1 MYDKISEVKNNMK
14 RIIRA
19 RGMTRSE
26 KYTQIKQLNQS
37 LSSTEQNIL
46 IKELHRDCD
55 YYNTLSDIKEIIT
68 ISLMGFPLL
77 LSIYSLWIDRN
88 GIKFSDYTSTLKYIL
103 VFNILCLYIFVITST
118 LKNHWVNNAKYL
130 LDILEDACS
139 GLLISLTQDN

>member
-68 ISLMGFPLL
+68 IGLMGFPLL
-77 LSIYSLWIDRN
+77 LSIYSLWVDRN

-103 VFNILCLYIFVITST
+103 VFNIFCLFIFVITST
-118 LKNHWVNNAKYL
+118 LKDHLVNNAKYL
-130 LDILEDACS
+130 LDILEDE
-139 GLLISLTQDN
+139 

>member
-68 ISLMGFPLL
+68 IGLMGFPLL
-77 LSIYSLWIDRN
+77 LSIYSLWVDRN

-103 VFNILCLYIFVITST
+103 VFNTFCLFIFVITST

-130 LDILEDACS
+130 LDILGDE
-139 GLLISLTQDN
+139 

>member
-77 LSIYSLWIDRN
+77 LSIYSLWVDRN

-103 VFNILCLYIFVITST
+103 VFNIFCLFIFVITST
-118 LKNHWVNNAKYL
+118 LKNHLVNNAKYL
-130 LDILEDACS
+130 LDILGDE
-139 GLLISLTQDN
+139 

>member
-1 MYDKISEVKNNMK
+1 MVSIYKILAVQGTTERTCTIDKFDLSQTIE
-14 RIIRA
+14 
-19 RGMTRSE
+19 T

-68 ISLMGFPLL
+68 IGLMGFPLL
-77 LSIYSLWIDRN
+77 LSIYSLWVDRN

-103 VFNILCLYIFVITST
+103 VFNIFCLFIFVITST

-130 LDILEDACS
+130 LDILGDE
-139 GLLISLTQDN
+139 

>member
-55 YYNTLSDIKEIIT
+55 YYNTLSDIKEMIT
-68 ISLMGFPLL
+68 IGLMGFPLL
-77 LSIYSLWIDRN
+77 LSIYSLWVDRN

-103 VFNILCLYIFVITST
+103 VFNIFCLFIFVITST

-130 LDILEDACS
+130 LDILGDE
-139 GLLISLTQDN
+139 

>member
-1 MYDKISEVKNNMK
+1 MK

-68 ISLMGFPLL
+68 IGLMGFPLL
-77 LSIYSLWIDRN
+77 LSIYSLWVDRN

-103 VFNILCLYIFVITST
+103 VFNIFCLFIFVITST

-130 LDILEDACS
+130 LDILGDE
-139 GLLISLTQDN
+139 

>member
-68 ISLMGFPLL
+68 IGLMGFPLL
-77 LSIYSLWIDRN
+77 LSIYSLWVDRN

-103 VFNILCLYIFVITST
+103 VLIFSVT
-118 LKNHWVNNAKYL
+118 L
-130 LDILEDACS
+130 S
-139 GLLISLTQDN
+139 SL

>member
-1 MYDKISEVKNNMK
+1 MVSIYKILAVQGTTERTCTIDKFDLSQTIE
-14 RIIRA
+14 
-19 RGMTRSE
+19 T

-37 LSSTEQNIL
+37 LSSTEQNLL

-68 ISLMGFPLL
+68 IGLMGFPLL
-77 LSIYSLWIDRN
+77 LSIYSLWVDRN

-103 VFNILCLYIFVITST
+103 VFNIFCLFIFVITST

-130 LDILEDACS
+130 LDILEDE
-139 GLLISLTQDN
+139 

>member
-1 MYDKISEVKNNMK
+1 MK

-77 LSIYSLWIDRN
+77 LSIYGLWVDRN

-103 VFNILCLYIFVITST
+103 VFNIFCLFIFVITST

-130 LDILEDACS
+130 LDILEDE
-139 GLLISLTQDN
+139 

>member
-1 MYDKISEVKNNMK
+1 MVSIYKILAVQGTTERTCTIDKFDLSQTIE
-14 RIIRA
+14 
-19 RGMTRSE
+19 T

-37 LSSTEQNIL
+37 LSSTEQNLL

-68 ISLMGFPLL
+68 IGLMGFPLL
-77 LSIYSLWIDRN
+77 LSIYSLWVDRN

-103 VFNILCLYIFVITST
+103 VFNIFCLFIFVITST

-130 LDILEDACS
+130 LDILGDE
-139 GLLISLTQDN
+139 

>member
-19 RGMTRSE
+19 RGMARSE

-68 ISLMGFPLL
+68 IGLMGFPLL
-77 LSIYSLWIDRN
+77 LSIYSLWVDRN

-103 VFNILCLYIFVITST
+103 VFNIFCLFIFVITST

-130 LDILEDACS
+130 LDILGDE
-139 GLLISLTQDN
+139 

>member
-55 YYNTLSDIKEIIT
+55 YYNTLSDIKEII
-68 ISLMGFPLL
+68 IIGLMGFPLL
-77 LSIYSLWIDRN
+77 LSIYSLWVDRN

-103 VFNILCLYIFVITST
+103 VFNIFCLFIFVITST

-130 LDILEDACS
+130 LDILEDE
-139 GLLISLTQDN
+139 

>member
-55 YYNTLSDIKEIIT
+55 YYNTLSDIKEII
-68 ISLMGFPLL
+68 IIGLMGFPLL
-77 LSIYSLWIDRN
+77 LSIYSLWVDRN

-103 VFNILCLYIFVITST
+103 VFNIFCLYIFVITST

-130 LDILEDACS
+130 LDILEDE
-139 GLLISLTQDN
+139 

>member
-1 MYDKISEVKNNMK
+1 MVSIYKILAVQGTTERTCTIDKFDLSQTIE
-14 RIIRA
+14 
-19 RGMTRSE
+19 T

-37 LSSTEQNIL
+37 LSSTEQNLL

-55 YYNTLSDIKEIIT
+55 YYNTLSDIKETIT
-68 ISLMGFPLL
+68 IGLMGFPLL

-103 VFNILCLYIFVITST
+103 VFNIFCLFIFVITST

-130 LDILEDACS
+130 LDILGDE
-139 GLLISLTQDN
+139 

>member
-1 MYDKISEVKNNMK
+1 MVSIYKILAVQGTTERTCTIDKFDLSQTIE
-14 RIIRA
+14 
-19 RGMTRSE
+19 T

-37 LSSTEQNIL
+37 LSSTEQNVL

-55 YYNTLSDIKEIIT
+55 YYNTLSDIKETIT

-77 LSIYSLWIDRN
+77 LSIYSLWVDRN

-103 VFNILCLYIFVITST
+103 VFNIFCLYIFVITST

-130 LDILEDACS
+130 LDILEDE
-139 GLLISLTQDN
+139 

>member
-1 MYDKISEVKNNMK
+1 MCYVNNMK

-77 LSIYSLWIDRN
+77 LSIYSLWVDRN

-103 VFNILCLYIFVITST
+103 VFNIFCLFIFVITST

-130 LDILEDACS
+130 LDILGDE
-139 GLLISLTQDN
+139 

>member
-68 ISLMGFPLL
+68 IGLMGCPLL
-77 LSIYSLWIDRN
+77 LSIYSLWVERN

-103 VFNILCLYIFVITST
+103 VFNIFCLFIFVITST

-130 LDILEDACS
+130 LDILEDE
-139 GLLISLTQDN
+139 

>member
-26 KYTQIKQLNQS
+26 RYTQIKQLNQS

-68 ISLMGFPLL
+68 IGLMGFPLL
-77 LSIYSLWIDRN
+77 LSIYSLWVDRN

-103 VFNILCLYIFVITST
+103 VFNIFCLFIFVITST

-130 LDILEDACS
+130 LDILEDE
-139 GLLISLTQDN
+139 

>member
-77 LSIYSLWIDRN
+77 LSIYSLWVDRN

-103 VFNILCLYIFVITST
+103 VFNIFCLFIFVITST

-130 LDILEDACS
+130 LDILEDE
-139 GLLISLTQDN
+139 

>member
-68 ISLMGFPLL
+68 IGLMGFPLL
-77 LSIYSLWIDRN
+77 LSIYSLWVDRN

-103 VFNILCLYIFVITST
+103 VFNIFCLFIFVITST

-130 LDILEDACS
+130 LDILGDE
-139 GLLISLTQDN
+139 

>member
-77 LSIYSLWIDRN
+77 LSIYSLWVDRN

-103 VFNILCLYIFVITST
+103 VFNTFCLFIFVITST

-130 LDILEDACS
+130 LDILGDE
-139 GLLISLTQDN
+139 

>member
-68 ISLMGFPLL
+68 IGLMGFPLL
-77 LSIYSLWIDRN
+77 LSIYSLWVDRN

-103 VFNILCLYIFVITST
+103 VFNIFCLFIFVITST

-130 LDILEDACS
+130 LDILEDE
-139 GLLISLTQDN
+139 

>member
-68 ISLMGFPLL
+68 IGLMGFPLL
-77 LSIYSLWIDRN
+77 LSIYTLWVDKN

-103 VFNILCLYIFVITST
+103 VFNIFCLFIFVITST

-130 LDILEDACS
+130 LDILEDE
-139 GLLISLTQDN
+139 

>member
-55 YYNTLSDIKEIIT
+55 YYNTLSDIKETIT

-77 LSIYSLWIDRN
+77 LSIYSLWVDRN

-103 VFNILCLYIFVITST
+103 VFNIFCLYIFVITST

-130 LDILEDACS
+130 LDILEDE
-139 GLLISLTQDN
+139 

>member
-68 ISLMGFPLL
+68 IGLMGFPLL
-77 LSIYSLWIDRN
+77 LSIYSLWVDRN

-103 VFNILCLYIFVITST
+103 VFNIFCLFIFVITSN

-130 LDILEDACS
+130 LDILGDE
-139 GLLISLTQDN
+139 

>member
-1 MYDKISEVKNNMK
+1 MYDKISEIKNNMK

-68 ISLMGFPLL
+68 IGLMGFPLL
-77 LSIYSLWIDRN
+77 LSIYSLWVDRN

-103 VFNILCLYIFVITST
+103 VFNIFCLFIFVITST

-130 LDILEDACS
+130 LDILGDE
-139 GLLISLTQDN
+139 

>member
-1 MYDKISEVKNNMK
+1 MYDKILEVKNNMK

-68 ISLMGFPLL
+68 IGLMGFPLL
-77 LSIYSLWIDRN
+77 LSIYSLWVDRN

-103 VFNILCLYIFVITST
+103 VFNIFCLFIFVITST

-130 LDILEDACS
+130 LDILGDE
-139 GLLISLTQDN
+139 

>member
-55 YYNTLSDIKEIIT
+55 YYNTLSDIKEII
-68 ISLMGFPLL
+68 IIGLMGFPLL
-77 LSIYSLWIDRN
+77 LSIYSLWVDRN

-103 VFNILCLYIFVITST
+103 VFNIFCLFIFVITST

-130 LDILEDACS
+130 LDILGDE
-139 GLLISLTQDN
+139 

>member
-14 RIIRA
+14 RIIRV

-68 ISLMGFPLL
+68 IGLMGFPLL
-77 LSIYSLWIDRN
+77 LSIYSLWVDRN

-103 VFNILCLYIFVITST
+103 VFNIFCLFIFVITST

-130 LDILEDACS
+130 LDILGDE
-139 GLLISLTQDN
+139 

>member
-1 MYDKISEVKNNMK
+1 MYDKISEIKNNMK

-68 ISLMGFPLL
+68 IGLMGFPLL
-77 LSIYSLWIDRN
+77 LSIYSLWVDRN
-88 GIKFSDYTSTLKYIL
+88 GIKFSDYTLTLKYIL
-103 VFNILCLYIFVITST
+103 VFNIFCLYIFVITST

-130 LDILEDACS
+130 LDILEDE
-139 GLLISLTQDN
+139 

>member
-68 ISLMGFPLL
+68 IGLMGFPLL
-77 LSIYSLWIDRN
+77 LSIYCLWVDRN

-103 VFNILCLYIFVITST
+103 VFNIFCLFIFVITST

-130 LDILEDACS
+130 LDILGDE
-139 GLLISLTQDN
+139 

>member
-68 ISLMGFPLL
+68 IGLMGFPLL
-77 LSIYSLWIDRN
+77 LSIYSLWVDRN

-103 VFNILCLYIFVITST
+103 VFNIFCLFIFVITST
-118 LKNHWVNNAKYL
+118 LKNHWVNNANYL
-130 LDILEDACS
+130 LDILGDE
-139 GLLISLTQDN
+139 

>member
-68 ISLMGFPLL
+68 IGLMGFPLL
-77 LSIYSLWIDRN
+77 LSIYSLWVDRN

-103 VFNILCLYIFVITST
+103 VFNIFCLFIFVITST
-118 LKNHWVNNAKYL
+118 LKNHWVNNGK
-130 LDILEDACS
+130 
-139 GLLISLTQDN
+139 ISAGYFGR